1 LNRQAAYD
9 YHTALL
15 ECRKGM
21 KGPSKTGGDKGTWG
35 CNGKYHF
42 FALSDGGD
50 IQRLTHQ
57 NVPDFKCGGVADVT
71 PVAGSQS
78 TYGFRRVRVA

>member
-1 LNRQAAYD
+1 
-9 YHTALL
+9 
-15 ECRKGM
+15 M
-21 KGPSKTGGDKGTWG
+21 KGPSKTGGNKGTWG
-35 CNGKYHF
+35 CNGKYRF

-57 NVPDFKCGGVADVT
+57 NVPDFKCMGVTDVT